1 MHHHIEVIFSTQ
13 QHVHDVQCLG
23 MASASSVTFHAWAWP
38 RRPIIEGGSTTD
50 PGTVEGEEE
59 EGGWAEEEAG
69 WGKERGEW
77 TFLANQKH

>member
-1 MHHHIEVIFSTQ
+1 
-13 QHVHDVQCLG
+13 

-69 WGKERGEW
+69 KPNNAGIRILAKPHSVIFQIIDKIKITTRVL
-77 TFLANQKH
+77 FLHNLF